1 VDSNDPHEGNS
12 SSEAEESGTRFIDSA
27 LGRSLNSSTLEYL
40 ISDDTVKRRRESNL
54 PESPFPSAKRLHSDH
69 HSPQQTSLQESPDRS
84 NDNEFDT
91 SLNKVGGLGNKINKR
106 GALSSL
112 EILTPK
118 HEAHTAKSRTHT
130 INQLCE
136 KDYTVGWIC
145 ALKTELDAAH
155 KMLDEKHGEGLG
167 HGSDNNYY
175 ILGKIGDHNVVL
187 TCLPMGRY
195 GNDNAAI
202 VATQMI
208 NKFPNITIGLMVG
221 IGGGLPNAKD
231 DIRLGDVVVSKPDSL
246 NGGIL
251 QYDKGKCTID
261 GFKCTGFL
269 NAPPERLLAVLQ
281 RMPPHGSVLR
291 KCSSLSY
298 PGEEVDHLFKANY
311 KHVGGNVCTSCDEH
325 ELVKRPPGNRKIGPC
340 VFYGTIASGNDV
352 IKDPATRDRLIKE
365 HGALCFEMEAAGLL
379 SSNFPCIVI
388 RGVSDYA
395 DSHKNDEWQAYA
407 AATAAQFAKDFIQ
420 ATRSLNVMY

>member
-1 VDSNDPHEGNS
+1 LDDSNDPKECKS
-12 SSEAEESGTRFIDSA
+12 PSRAEESGTRFIDSA
-27 LGRSLNSSTLEYL
+27 LGRSLNSPTLEYL
-40 ISDDTVKRRRESNL
+40 ISDDTVKRRRESDL
-54 PESPFPSAKRLHSDH
+54 PASPIPSAKRLHSGY

-91 SLNKVGGLGNKINKR
+91 SLNKVRGLGNKINKR
-106 GALSSL
+106 GSLSSL

-118 HEAHTAKSRTHT
+118 HEAHTAKSRVHT

-155 KMLDEKHGEGLG
+155 KMLDENHGEGLG
-167 HGSDNNYY
+167 HGSDDNYY
-175 ILGKIGDHNVVL
+175 ILGKIGNHNVVL

-195 GNDNAAI
+195 GNDNTAI
-202 VATQMI
+202 VATRMI

-261 GFKCTGFL
+261 EFKCTGFL
-269 NAPPERLLAVLQ
+269 NAPPERLLSVLQ
-281 RMPPHGSVLR
+281 RMPPRGSVLQT
-291 KCSSLSY
+291 CSSLSY
-298 PGEEVDHLFKANY
+298 PGEELDHLFKPGYQRQGYSWSLIVQVDSTSIERKICKIQEVRMTSSPHKTTISIHVVKVHCFDECRSIRDIIYLHSKVSLFAYIRGESN
-311 KHVGGNVCTSCDEH
+311 KHVNLGG
-325 ELVKRPPGNRKIGPC
+325 RKLFQSI
-340 VFYGTIASGNDV
+340 
-352 IKDPATRDRLIKE
+352 
-365 HGALCFEMEAAGLL
+365 
-379 SSNFPCIVI
+379 
-388 RGVSDYA
+388 
-395 DSHKNDEWQAYA
+395 
-407 AATAAQFAKDFIQ
+407 
-420 ATRSLNVMY
+420 